1 MSPYATTNDA
11 AGPGLLVY
19 VPGLGADRSAEFLR
33 RLGADLG
40 PGWQVRAWPHGLT
53 PLSSQ
58 RMEDVAH
65 RLAVQ
70 VRTWAGDNGVDRPVE
85 RILLVGHSI
94 GGLLV
99 RHAFLIDAGL
109 AGGHPARYPWTAKV
123 ERIALLAAPNAGFRA
138 HRLPLRLRLPYTVAA
153 GMRRLTAED
162 LHAGSP
168 YLTELRLRWVN
179 AFRGESP
186 PAVVVVQV
194 LGDRDDLVT
203 RDDSLDIEYMA
214 GAMRIDVP
222 GADHASVVDVD
233 ADESP
238 DRYGILHHA
247 LRGDLDHERLLAQKP
262 SNAPVVIVLHG
273 IRTSRYTNWVGQLS
287 SELTAR
293 PATPDR
299 PTPIVWA
306 PSYGYFSAV
315 DFALPFTRSRN
326 LRRFLEWYGRVHVT
340 HGSVRHF
347 AGHSNGTY
355 LLGRA
360 LEAVPAMYFD
370 RIYLAGSVLPREYP
384 WTRITDRQQVKK
396 LVLHDRATH
405 DVPVGW
411 LCAALRGLGMR
422 DVGTAGVNGFDDRPA
437 LVVEQPGAYRGGH
450 GAALEPRVLPHVT
463 AYLLDGSTDDEQD
476 GASPYWFGLV
486 GRLAGA
492 TAAPLAVG
500 CTVALARWV
509 APRGSRPRL
518 AVAALGAGLAW
529 AIGRAA

>member
-1 MSPYATTNDA
+1 MSTDPIRTGAEGGT
-11 AGPGLLVY
+11 GLLVY
-19 VPGLGADRSAEFLR
+19 VPGLGADRSEGLLR

-40 PGWQVRAWPHGLT
+40 PGWQVRVWSHGLT

-70 VRTWAGDNGVDRPVE
+70 VRTWAGDNGVGRPVE
-85 RILLVGHSI
+85 RVLLVGHSI

-99 RHAFLIDAGL
+99 RHAFLIDAGR
-109 AGGHPARYPWTAKV
+109 AGGHSTRYPWTSKV
-123 ERIALLAAPNAGFRA
+123 ERMVLLAAPNAGFRT
-138 HRLPLRLRLPYTVAA
+138 HRLPLWLRLPYAVAA
-153 GMRRLTAED
+153 GVGRLTAED
-162 LHAGSP
+162 LQVGSP

-179 AFRGESP
+179 AFRAESRP
-186 PAVVVVQV
+186 RVTVVQV
-194 LGDRDDLVT
+194 LGDRDDIVT
-203 RDDSLDIEYMA
+203 RDDSLDVEYMP

-222 GADHASVVDVD
+222 EADHAGVVDVD
-233 ADESP
+233 DAP

-247 LRGDLDHERLLAQKP
+247 LRGDLNRERLLAETP
-262 SNAPVVIVLHG
+262 SAEPVIIVLHG
-273 IRTSRYTNWVGQLS
+273 IRTSRYANWVGQLTS
-287 SELTAR
+287 GLTER
-293 PATPDR
+293 PATVDH
-299 PTPIVWA
+299 PTPVVWA

-315 DFALPFTRSRN
+315 DFALPFTRARN

-340 HGSVRHF
+340 HGGERHF

-360 LEAVPAMYFD
+360 LEAVPAMHFD

-384 WTRITDRQQVKK
+384 WTRITDRQQVRE

-422 DVGTAGVNGFDDRPA
+422 DIGTAGVDGFDDRPA
-437 LVVEQPGAYRGGH
+437 RVVEQCGAYRGGH
-450 GAALEPRVLPHVT
+450 GAALEPGVLPHVT
-463 AYLLDGSTDDEQD
+463 AYLLDGRTDDEQD
-476 GASPYWFGLV
+476 GASPYWFGLA

-492 TAAPLAVG
+492 MAAPLAVG
-500 CTVALARWV
+500 GTVALARWM
-509 APRGSRPRL
+509 APRGGRPRL
-518 AVAALGAGLAW
+518 VAAALAGGLAW
-529 AIGRAA
+529 AIGHAA